1 MWISL
6 CLICLAL
13 HWASWIL
20 YLYVFC
26 QIWQIFSHSSN
37 IFSLPQSFSPSN
49 DMITSKYFTTVPQ
62 VSAHFF
68 FHFFCPDFR
77 MDNFCCSIVTFITLF
92 CLLYSAIEP
101 IQWIFFKFPMLYLLI
116 PKFLFCS
123 FCIISIFLPKSS
135 IFPLVLSSLIF
146 TSCSNSECFKVFVW

>member
-1 MWISL
+1 M
-6 CLICLAL
+6 
-13 HWASWIL
+13 

-68 FHFFCPDFR
+68 SYFFCPDFR
-77 MDNFCCSIVTFITLF
+77 MDNFCCSIVTFMTLF
-92 CLLYSAIEP
+92 SVFSIQLLSPSSE
-101 IQWIFFKFPMLYLLI
+101 FFLKFLMLYLLI
-116 PKFLFCS
+116 LKFLFCS
-123 FCIISIFLPKSS
+123 FCIISIFLPKPS

-146 TSCSNSECFKVFVW
+146 TSCSNSECFKVFV